1 MKNELNTYFQT
12 VKLPQSAII
21 SSFTVKNVKKFVD
34 SHLRYINASKKDKF
48 IKPYLDRLIE
58 LKNIIEQQNK

>member
-34 SHLRYINASKKDKF
+34 SHLRYINASEKENF